1 MRIEEY
7 RDYSGRSPFRDW
19 FNSLDPKSALL
30 INTILTRMLKGN
42 VSNIKSVGNGVFE
55 RVIDTGPGYRIYF
68 GMDSKEFII
77 LLLGGTKKKQ
87 QKDIEKAKLLWRE
100 YKENIRKH

>member
-7 RDYSGRSPFRDW
+7 QDYSGRSPFGDW

-55 RVIDTGPGYRIYF
+55 RVIDKGPGYRIYF

-87 QKDIEKAKLLWRE
+87 QKDIEKAKLLWKE
-100 YKENIRKH
+100 YKENIKKH